1 MNLLRRHLQSE
12 LHRLVN
18 ATADP
23 MTRHVVMVGLTDG
36 IAFPHSLIPTQNFG
50 FARAQDLH
58 QELTSDASKLARV
71 VILLGALNRVDDIH
85 TALHGV
91 SETWKPNTRLVSISY
106 NRIWW
111 PIIRLMRTFTGAQ
124 PNQENWIPPKEIEN
138 LLGQADFEI
147 VERRSALLLPISIP
161 ILGTLVNRW
170 LSPLPILQHLC
181 VYNIV
186 IGRPRFR
193 QDKTEP
199 SVSVI
204 VAARN
209 EEGNVDALVRR
220 LPRLANRQELLF
232 VEGGSR
238 DDTWSAIQRMI
249 GVGNPSGSVVSAYR
263 QTGVGKGDAIRLGFA
278 RATGDILVILDADLS
293 VPPEELPRFIH
304 LLRTNHCEFA
314 NGSRLV
320 YPMEKQAMQF
330 LNLIGNRMFGVAFSF
345 LLGQPVRDTL
355 CGTKVLW
362 SDDYRRIADQR
373 SYFGDFDPFGDFD
386 LLFGAARLHLKIHDV
401 PVHYRERVYG
411 STNISRFR
419 HGLLLLRMTAIAAKK
434 LRFI

>member
-12 LHRLVN
+12 LYRLVN
-18 ATADP
+18 TTADT
-23 MTRHVVMVGLTDG
+23 MTRHVVMVGSTDG
-36 IAFPHSLIPTQNFG
+36 IAFPHSAIPTQNFG
-50 FARAQDLH
+50 FASAQDLH
-58 QELTSDASKLARV
+58 HELTSDASKLARV
-71 VILLGALNRVDDIH
+71 VILLGALNRVDDIY

-147 VERRSALLLPISIP
+147 VERRSALLLPISVP

-170 LSPLPILQHLC
+170 LSPLPILRHLC

-220 LPRLANRQELLF
+220 LPRLAKRQELIF
-232 VEGGSR
+232 VEGGSH
-238 DDTWSAIQRMI
+238 DDTWGAIQRMI
-249 GVGNPSGSVVSAYR
+249 GVVNPSGSVISAYK

-278 RATGDILVILDADLS
+278 RATGDILVILDGDLS

-345 LLGQPVRDTL
+345 LLGQPIRDTL

-362 SDDYRRIADQR
+362 SDDYRRIAGQR

-386 LLFGAARLHLKIHDV
+386 LLFGAARLNLKIHDV
-401 PVHYRERVYG
+401 PVHYKERVYG

-419 HGLLLLRMTAIAAKK
+419 HGLLLLHMTAIAAKK